1 MVHVEI
7 VFSAAPRQIE
17 SVALALTPGSTVADA
32 IRASGLIERNGLAV
46 EAVMCGVWGRRCEL
60 NRKLRD
66 GDRVEL
72 YRALAVDPKQA
83 RRLRYKGQRHTKRAA
98 GVVRRP

>member
-32 IRASGLIERNGLAV
+32 IRASGLIERHVQAHV
-46 EAVMCGVWGRRCEL
+46 QE
-60 NRKLRD
+60 
-66 GDRVEL
+66 RV
-72 YRALAVDPKQA
+72 
-83 RRLRYKGQRHTKRAA
+83 
-98 GVVRRP
+98 